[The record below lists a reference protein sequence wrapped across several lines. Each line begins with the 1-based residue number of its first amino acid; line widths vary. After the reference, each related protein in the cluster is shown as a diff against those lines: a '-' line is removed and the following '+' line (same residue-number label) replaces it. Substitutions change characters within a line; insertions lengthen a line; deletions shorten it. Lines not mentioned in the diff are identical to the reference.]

1 VFILLLGLY
10 IESSTLKPFLCLVR
24 GVLMR
29 RGNTN
34 NSLKLDFIYLHYG
47 FVRKADSSSDG
58 TISKGGVTV
67 NNELARIWKEAVVD

>member
-1 VFILLLGLY
+1 
-10 IESSTLKPFLCLVR
+10 
-24 GVLMR
+24 MR